1 MTTPLVLLGL
11 AIVAGAV
18 AWVLS
23 ARPSRPR
30 TSWTPSHAAHAPAN
44 PSVVDFTEQE
54 TQAPVAVPAAESF
67 AYVPLGVTDGLTAR
81 TRLFG
86 VAGLIALIVLTSAA
100 VALGVL
106 LLGHAIGLQFSHFAT
121 SGGGASTP

>member
-1 MTTPLVLLGL
+1 MTTPLVLLAL
-11 AIVAGAV
+11 AVVAGAA

-23 ARPSRPR
+23 ARQSRPR
-30 TSWTPSHAAHAPAN
+30 SSSWEPSHAAHAPGQPPA
-44 PSVVDFTEQE
+44 VDLTVEGAR
-54 TQAPVAVPAAESF
+54 APTPAAESF
-67 AYVPLGVTDGLTAR
+67 AYVPLGVTDGLNAR
-81 TRLFG
+81 TRLLG

-121 SGGGASTP
+121 TGGGGTP